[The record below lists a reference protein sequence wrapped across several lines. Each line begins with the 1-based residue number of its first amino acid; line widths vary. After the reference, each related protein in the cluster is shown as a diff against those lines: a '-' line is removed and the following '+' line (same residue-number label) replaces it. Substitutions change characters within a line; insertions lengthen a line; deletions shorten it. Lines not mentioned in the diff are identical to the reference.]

1 MRVEV
6 AWGNLLTEVMG
17 VSAIKAI
24 RIHDETVWEATEV
37 ADKVLYPFGSMVLI
51 VQKHGLR
58 DD

>member
-1 MRVEV
+1 MEV